1 MPEGASTRT
10 ELVSET
16 ETGTGTGTGMHAVKG
31 LRADGPPS
39 VTTVLSCFRCSL
51 NVNVPG
57 TVVDVMMIARAVYGG
72 IEWDEA
78 PGS

>member
-1 MPEGASTRT
+1 MH
-10 ELVSET
+10 
-16 ETGTGTGTGMHAVKG
+16 TGTG
-31 LRADGPPS
+31 LRAGGPPS
-39 VTTVLSCFRCSL
+39 VTTVLSCFRCGL

-57 TVVDVMMIARAVYGG
+57 TVVDVIIIARAVHGG